1 MCTLHTLL
9 LEYQGLYTLSLIFLA
24 TILKQEIA
32 NVCIQLKKTLNAVVI
47 RHKNGVSILYLPYR
61 LSRIVKLSSMA
72 FIQYCAYFVHDLF
85 MQSGQSYQTH
95 LTYTAIEVFQSHY
108 FIIASYY
115 CITTVLDV
123 LRLEA

>member
-72 FIQYCAYFVHDLF
+72 FIQYCA
-85 MQSGQSYQTH
+85 
-95 LTYTAIEVFQSHY
+95 
-108 FIIASYY
+108 
-115 CITTVLDV
+115 
-123 LRLEA
+123 